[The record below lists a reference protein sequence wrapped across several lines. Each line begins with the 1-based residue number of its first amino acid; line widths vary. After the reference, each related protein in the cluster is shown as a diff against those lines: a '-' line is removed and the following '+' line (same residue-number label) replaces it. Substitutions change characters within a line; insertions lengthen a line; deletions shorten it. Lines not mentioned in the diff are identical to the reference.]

1 MRVFNKPNKSAGWKC
16 PICKT
21 NKESEVVLIGV
32 AGTQKGY
39 NMEAEQ
45 FHLSCI
51 DLLFSKELG
60 IIYQKVKV

>member
-1 MRVFNKPNKSAGWKC
+1 MRVFKKPNLSGRWKC

-21 NKESEVVLIGV
+21 NKESEVVLIPV
-32 AGTQKGY
+32 AGTQEGN

-51 DLLFSKELG
+51 DLLYSKEIG
-60 IIYQKVKV
+60 VIYQKVK